1 MVAAIGFKEVLWS
14 LSICFLLALAA
25 KIFFASLFVLK
36 DARDKAGVWN
46 AEVES
51 LNDEQIRS
59 GGVEERWR
67 AAIGVSVLLEPCQ
80 HHQPTLSSKS
90 HLSLALPFPLSGRCE
105 KVPALVF
112 S

>member
-25 KIFFASLFVLK
+25 KILFASLFVLK

-59 GGVEERWR
+59 GGEMESGNW
-67 AAIGVSVLLEPCQ
+67 S
-80 HHQPTLSSKS
+80 LSS
-90 HLSLALPFPLSGRCE
+90 SGT
-105 KVPALVF
+105 VPTPPTHSF
-112 S
+112 

>member
-14 LSICFLLALAA
+14 LSICFLLALAT
-25 KIFFASLFVLK
+25 KILFASLFVLK

-59 GGVEERWR
+59 GGEVERWR
-67 AAIGVSVLLEPCQ
+67 GGERQLESQFFWNRANTTNPLFLVSRIYP
-80 HHQPTLSSKS
+80 
-90 HLSLALPFPLSGRCE
+90 
-105 KVPALVF
+105 
-112 S
+112 